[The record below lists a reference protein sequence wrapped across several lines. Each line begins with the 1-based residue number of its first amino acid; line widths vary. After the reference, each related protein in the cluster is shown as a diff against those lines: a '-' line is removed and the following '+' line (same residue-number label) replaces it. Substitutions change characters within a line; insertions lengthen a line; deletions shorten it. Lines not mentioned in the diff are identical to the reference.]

1 MRLYGLLEQLT
12 KIILVNGK
20 NIEITPS
27 SQPGSS
33 DKILRIPAIADGDAD
48 QEIVL
53 SKQLQVLE
61 KKTISSPIVDGTAQ
75 TPNAGKVNLA
85 SAANGLLVTGQN
97 GSTATIST
105 ASLTGAKTFTFP
117 DVSGIL
123 ITSSDSGSITS
134 AMIADGTIVNADINA
149 SAAIAGTKISPAF
162 GNQAVSTSSTLTLSA
177 LSSAGVLH
185 NDANGLVSSSKI
197 VDADVDNAAAIQGSK
212 VIPSFGA
219 QNVSTTGSVTAGSL
233 TLNGNV
239 SLGVGAS
246 NALTVGDSDDTIT
259 IPGNLVVQGTTTTI
273 DTTNLEVKDKNILL
287 NNGGT
292 TASAAGAG
300 ISVEGDSNA
309 VIASI
314 QYDAALASKFKL
326 GAAGSEV
333 QVADVSSSQTLLS
346 KKISSTAALTGAL
359 ELPSGTLGER
369 PGTPVEGMIRYN
381 SDSDSFEGYAAGAW
395 AGIGG
400 SGTVDKITQ
409 PYVAPETA
417 FAVGE
422 VLYLDGA
429 VYKRAKADAANTAE
443 VVGVVSRIVDATAAS
458 FTFEMTLSGEV
469 AGLAG
474 LTPGE
479 VYFLSAATAGALTAV
494 EPSVVGQVSLPVGV
508 ASSATS
514 LYVAPKRGVVI
525 GAANVRT
532 NINLS
537 NNASTPVQNVSAY
550 DAGELSGWV
559 YIDATA
565 DRRFYVTAQFAK
577 KGDGTGYW
585 CSFQT
590 TGDTPPA
597 GFSMDVTTAG
607 AVHTLVATMPSVA
620 GFSSANINF
629 ALNAP
634 AVGATLPLQ
643 IDGGLV
649 NGPVLGSTTGVAPAA
664 GRVGEKITWTTAPG
678 AFSVTTSMSD
688 WSNAFITLNPG
699 VWLIQASI
707 NANIST
713 EPYAGYDVAGVIRI
727 TDSSG
732 NLVDTQQ
739 KSLNVRAGGNQE
751 QRTRVVVSF
760 MSVVNVTA
768 TNTVY
773 KIRAQRFDN
782 IGSGSFSLINSSGV
796 DSGYSHFF
804 AVRIA

>member
-33 DKILRIPAIADGDAD
+33 DKILRIPAIADVDAD
-48 QEIVL
+48 QEIIL
-53 SKQLQVLE
+53 SKQSQVLE

-75 TPNAGKVNLA
+75 APAAGKINLA
-85 SAANGLLVTGQN
+85 SAVNSLLVTGQN

-117 DVSGIL
+117 DVSGTL

-134 AMIADGTIVNADINA
+134 AMIANGTIVNEDINA

-259 IPGNLVVQGTTTTI
+259 IPGNLIVQGTTTTI

-333 QVADVSSSQTLLS
+333 QVADVSSSQTLLN

-359 ELPSGTLGER
+359 ELPAGTELER
-369 PGTPVEGMIRYN
+369 PGTPAEGMLRYN

-400 SGTVDKITQ
+400 GGTTKK
-409 PYVAPETA
+409 VAQATHGL
-417 FAVGE
+417 AVSD
-422 VLYLDGA
+422 VVWLDVLDGK
-429 VYKRAKADAANTAE
+429 YKKAKADAANTAE
-443 VVGVVSRIVDATAAS
+443 VVGVVSRVVDAGN
-458 FTFEMTLSGEV
+458 FELTLSGEV
-469 AGLAG
+469 DGFTG
-474 LTPGE
+474 LTKGE
-479 VYFLSAATAGALTAV
+479 VYFLSAATEGAVTAV
-494 EPSVVGQVSLPVGV
+494 EPSVVGQVSVPVGV
-508 ASSATS
+508 ASSATTI
-514 LYVAPKRGVVI
+514 LVAPKRGVVV
-525 GAANVRT
+525 GSANVRT

-537 NNASTPVQNVSAY
+537 NNATTTVQNVSAY

-559 YIDATA
+559 YIDATT

-585 CSFQT
+585 CAFQT

-597 GFSMDVTTAG
+597 GFSMDVTTTG

-634 AVGATLPLQ
+634 AVGATLPLNISPALISGAANIAMQ
-643 IDGGLV
+643 SGYGISFGNETLKNYDEGTFTCTENRKTNLTGTGSFLGGNYTRIGNMVFATLDSIS
-649 NGPVLGSTTGVAPAA
+649 GYT
-664 GRVGEKITWTTAPG
+664 ITTAGNDTFLAFDTNGLPG
-678 AFSVTTSMSD
+678 LTNSTKFYGGGVCNITSSPFEAIIIGVED
-688 WSNAFITLNPG
+688 DSGSNTA
-699 VWLIQASI
+699 
-707 NANIST
+707 
-713 EPYAGYDVAGVIRI
+713 IRI
-727 TDSSG
+727 KFGVGTGIGVSNGDAISISS
-732 NLVDTQQ
+732 LYFQ
-739 KSLNVRAGGNQE
+739 
-751 QRTRVVVSF
+751 
-760 MSVVNVTA
+760 
-768 TNTVY
+768 Y
-773 KIRAQRFDN
+773 
-782 IGSGSFSLINSSGV
+782 
-796 DSGYSHFF
+796 
-804 AVRIA
+804 RI